1 MFDFFIIF
9 YGFSGRGRTAYRD
22 RVFCLIPSIILLS
35 SVILHVGAVQY
46 DLVTN

>member
-9 YGFSGRGRTAYRD
+9 YGFSGRTAYRD